1 MLTLA
6 RTPEVGGLSRLTR
19 LCVHWE
25 GLVGHPGFKGSEEA
39 NEEGFEL
46 LATPYTTAFQGP
58 MAAHP
63 SPSTREPGS
72 RCEERC
78 PGDYVGLE
86 WKWQLTGT
94 GQGQPGRD
102 VCREG
107 KGCTAAWGAGLG
119 VPCPCDGDRQYLHP
133 NVRDSVVTD
142 TADDAV

>member
-6 RTPEVGGLSRLTR
+6 RTPELGGLSRLTG
-19 LCVHWE
+19 LCVHWK
-25 GLVGHPGFKGSEEA
+25 GLVGDPGFKGSEEA
-39 NEEGFEL
+39 SEEGFEL

-86 WKWQLTGT
+86 RKWQLTGA
-94 GQGQPGRD
+94 GQGQPGR
-102 VCREG
+102 VCVG
-107 KGCTAAWGAGLG
+107 KGRAAAWGAGLG
-119 VPCPCDGDRQYLHP
+119 VPCPCDGDRQCLHP

-142 TADDAV
+142 TAHDTV